1 MSVVAPSVRLAHAG
15 AVSTVTLA
23 RASMRNALV
32 PELLLDLCVA
42 LEEIGRRDETRAV
55 VLAADGDAF
64 SIGGDLR
71 RFALEMQGV
80 ALASYAAEF
89 AGLLN
94 QAIVSLLRLPQPV
107 VGAVHGTVA
116 GGAIGLVLGC
126 DVVVAARD
134 CRFDPQYARAGFT
147 PDGGWTALMPQ
158 VIGRRR
164 ASACLLLDR
173 ALPADEALAC
183 GLVTQLA
190 VGERVDDLAR
200 DVARQIAR
208 APRTTMREGK
218 RLLAGDLDTVERA
231 LEAERERFVA
241 AVGSVEAREGVAG
254 LLRSCVA
261 YPQAW
266 PDACLDP

>member
-1 MSVVAPSVRLAHAG
+1 MSAAAPSVRLVHAG
-15 AVSTVTLA
+15 ALSTVTLA

-32 PELLLDLCVA
+32 PDLLLDLCVS
-42 LEEIGRRDETRAV
+42 LEEIGRRDETRV
-55 VLAADGDAF
+55 VMLAAEGASF
-64 SIGGDLR
+64 SVGGDLR
-71 RFALEMQGV
+71 RFAREMRGA
-80 ALASYAAEF
+80 ALASYSAEY

-116 GGAIGLVLGC
+116 GAAIGLVLGC

-147 PDGGWTALMPQ
+147 PDGGWTALLPQ
-158 VIGRRR
+158 VVGRRR

-173 ALPADEALAC
+173 AC

-190 VGERVDDLAR
+190 VHGDVSELAHE
-200 DVARQIAR
+200 IAMR
-208 APRTTMREGK
+208 IAAAPRTTVCEGK
-218 RLLAGDLDTVERA
+218 RLLAGDLDAVEQA

-241 AVGSVEAREGVAG
+241 TVGGADAREGLARF
-254 LLRSCVA
+254 LDSCA
-261 YPQAW
+261 SY
-266 PDACLDP
+266 PDA